1 MRLTGD
7 TLLFEVP
14 EDTQRRLL
22 AVGHVKPSRLNRILV
37 SAAGPDQL
45 GGLPGEPAA
54 LWTALRTH
62 RCRNQCAFIVVQ
74 RLNEARNIPALGAE
88 CDLACA

>member
-1 MRLTGD
+1 MGVLPERVSSDAVGRYGTSLAVRLTGD

-37 SAAGPDQL
+37 SAAGPDQV

-54 LWTALRTH
+54 LWPALRTH
-62 RCRNQCAFIVVQ
+62 VCRN
-74 RLNEARNIPALGAE
+74 
-88 CDLACA
+88 